1 MVAGVTGSPHS
12 VDHRAESL
20 LVLFLDGRR
29 SGERERKKLGF
40 VGSIPAINW
49 NQTHSLQLEK
59 KILISVSFH
68 PQRMSVQGR

>member
-20 LVLFLDGRR
+20 PVLFLDGRR
-29 SGERERKKLGF
+29 SGERERKKKLGF

-59 KILISVSFH
+59 NKS
-68 PQRMSVQGR
+68 